1 MRRRTTVVLVGG
13 AVAAALALGGLFGG
27 VLGEHHPAGPS
38 VAAAPRVELET
49 TLSGFVRGRGTAAT
63 VATLE
68 TELRAHPHDA
78 DRLASLGLAYQLRW
92 RETGDPTFLPLSE
105 RALSRALARRP
116 RDASVTLGL
125 GNLALI
131 RHDFRRALRLGHA
144 ARRLA
149 PAAARPYGVV
159 GDALLE
165 LGRYDEAFAAFD
177 RMTALKP
184 TLASYARVAYARELT
199 GDRAG
204 AVSAMLLALD
214 AAAGIPEPTAWTHV
228 ELAKLALGSGRVERA
243 ARHVRAA
250 LAVFPGYVPALEQRA
265 RVEAA
270 RGELGRA
277 TETARRAATAVPLP
291 QLVALHAD
299 LLDRLGRTAA
309 ARGQRRLVAAI
320 ERLLR
325 ANGLRVDLEA
335 AVLRAD
341 HRIEPRRTVALARRA
356 RADRP
361 SIHGDDAL
369 GWALARAGSCD
380 EAGRWLDRALRL
392 GTRDAL
398 LFFHRGYAAGCAG
411 DRAEMRAW
419 YRRALRLDPSFSV
432 RWAPVAARL
441 ATTNRSLAGREGPA

>member
-27 VLGEHHPAGPS
+27 VLGEHRLAGPS
-38 VAAAPRVELET
+38 AAAAPRVELET
-49 TLSGFVRGRGTAAT
+49 ALSGFARGRGTAAT

-68 TELRAHPHDA
+68 TELRAHPRDA

-105 RALSRALARRP
+105 RALSRALALRP